1 MVGEVAVYVQSPGLK
16 AVTGRLASVLL
27 TPRPPFSFS
36 GEGWKEKKPPDIM
49 ITMLCVNIRLLRLPT
64 VGRLGK
70 CLSSYC
76 ENSVKIVE
84 HSGHPVPAWV
94 SMRLSQ
100 KLSKEAC
107 LLTALP
113 EMKIKSL
120 VLNML
125 MLTKSILSACV
136 GLFILFPLA
145 SAEEPSIKTKPVA
158 TQASDIDAAVSE
170 GRVGPVEAQ
179 LMKLVKRLESSP
191 RGRREAI
198 RAWQKENRVALE
210 AERKARQVASRA
222 ETKVGRVPVRVAD
235 TVDAK
240 VRAGKLGVLEAKLMK
255 LVRNHESSPRGRRE
269 AVRAWQR
276 KNAVALKAEREAR
289 HVADRAGI
297 KIATQTPSES
307 TRLEKSVR
315 EGKTGPLE
323 AEFIRLLRSLEK
335 NPRGRR
341 EAVRAWQQKNGA
353 ALDAERRARA
363 IPE

>member
-1 MVGEVAVYVQSPGLK
+1 MK
-16 AVTGRLASVLL
+16 
-27 TPRPPFSFS
+27 F
-36 GEGWKEKKPPDIM
+36 KKPQIFFL
-49 ITMLCVNIRLLRLPT
+49 LC
-64 VGRLGK
+64 
-70 CLSSYC
+70 CLMAMSVASSL
-76 ENSVKIVE
+76 SV
-84 HSGHPVPAWV
+84 
-94 SMRLSQ
+94 
-100 KLSKEAC
+100 
-107 LLTALP
+107 
-113 EMKIKSL
+113 
-120 VLNML
+120 
-125 MLTKSILSACV
+125 
-136 GLFILFPLA
+136 
-145 SAEEPSIKTKPVA
+145 AEEPAVKTEPGA
-158 TQASDIDAAVSE
+158 TKVSDIDQAVSE

-198 RAWQKENRVALE
+198 RAWQKENGAALE
-210 AERKARQVASRA
+210 AERKARQAASRA
-222 ETKVGRVPVRVAD
+222 ETKVGRVPAHVTD

-240 VRAGKLGVLEAKLMK
+240 VRAGKLGALEAKLMK
-255 LVRNHESSPRGRRE
+255 LAGSRESSPRGRRE

-289 HVADRAGI
+289 RVADRAGV

-353 ALDAERRARA
+353 ALEKERKARA